1 MFTHCKKSFYHKLYN
16 ATCISKARLKNKK
29 KSLTVEKRT
38 VKWVSLPS
46 SQIGY

>member
-29 KSLTVEKRT
+29 NLLLLKRE
-38 VKWVSLPS
+38 LLN
-46 SQIGY
+46 GFHCLAAR